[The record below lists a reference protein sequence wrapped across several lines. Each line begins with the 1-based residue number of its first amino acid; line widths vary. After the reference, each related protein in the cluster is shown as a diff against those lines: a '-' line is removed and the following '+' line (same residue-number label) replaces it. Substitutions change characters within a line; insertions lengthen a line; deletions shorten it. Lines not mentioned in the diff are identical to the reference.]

1 MGTDFRGLIGEREQH
16 NMKKKTE
23 EIKQMASMAA
33 LVCAMMLKIARGHII
48 QIYGGNMR

>member
-16 NMKKKTE
+16 NMEKIE
-23 EIKQMASMAA
+23 EIKKMASMAV

-48 QIYGGNMR
+48 QIYGGYMR